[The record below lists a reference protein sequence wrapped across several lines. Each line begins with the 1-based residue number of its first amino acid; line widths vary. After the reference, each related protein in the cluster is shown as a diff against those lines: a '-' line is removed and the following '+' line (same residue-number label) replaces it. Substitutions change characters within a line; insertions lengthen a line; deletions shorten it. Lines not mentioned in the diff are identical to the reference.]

1 MKIAMIVAM
10 DKSGFIGKDG
20 DLPWKI
26 SSDMNRFRELTSGD
40 GFNAVVMGR
49 KTWDSLPDP
58 YRPLPERTNIVL
70 SRDSGLRIDGAEVAL
85 YDGRAVEIGY
95 SEGCDELWVIGGA
108 EIYELMLQ
116 RCDEIHITTVH
127 TSVKGDTRF
136 PDWDRI
142 HWVEEIIEENVASK
156 HDEYSTTYSIWRR
169 I

>member
-10 DKSGFIGKDG
+10 DESGFIGKDG

-49 KTWDSLPDP
+49 KTWDSLPGQ

-95 SEGCDELWVIGGA
+95 SEGCDELWVIGGV
-108 EIYELMLQ
+108 EIYGLMLQ
-116 RCDEIHITTVH
+116 RCEEIHITTVH
-127 TSVKGDTRF
+127 TTVEGDTRF
-136 PDWDRI
+136 PDWDRTQ
-142 HWVEEIIEENVASK
+142 WVEEIIEENIASK
-156 HDEYSTTYSIWRR
+156 HDEYASTYSIWRR
-169 I
+169 M

>member
-10 DKSGFIGKDG
+10 DESGFIGKDG

-49 KTWDSLPDP
+49 KTWESLPDP

-108 EIYELMLQ
+108 EIYGLMLQ
-116 RCDEIHITTVH
+116 RCEEIHITTVH
-127 TSVKGDTRF
+127 TSVEGDARF
-136 PDWDRI
+136 PDWDRT
-142 HWVEEIIEENVASK
+142 HWVEEIIEENIASK
-156 HDEYSTTYSIWRR
+156 HDEYATTYSIWRR
-169 I
+169 M

>member
-1 MKIAMIVAM
+1 MKIAMIVAK
-10 DKSGFIGKDG
+10 DESGFIGKDG

-49 KTWDSLPDP
+49 KTWDSLPGQ

-108 EIYELMLQ
+108 EIYGLMLQ
-116 RCDEIHITTVH
+116 RCEEIHITTVH
-127 TSVKGDTRF
+127 TTVEGDTRF
-136 PDWDRI
+136 PDWDRTQ
-142 HWVEEIIEENVASK
+142 WVEEIIEENIASK
-156 HDEYSTTYSIWRR
+156 HDEYASTYSIWRR
-169 I
+169 M

>member
-10 DKSGFIGKDG
+10 DESGFIGKDG

-49 KTWDSLPDP
+49 KTWDSLPGQ

-95 SEGCDELWVIGGA
+95 SEGCDVQGLVPLWVKGGDVPRPA
-108 EIYELMLQ
+108 
-116 RCDEIHITTVH
+116 
-127 TSVKGDTRF
+127 
-136 PDWDRI
+136 
-142 HWVEEIIEENVASK
+142 A
-156 HDEYSTTYSIWRR
+156 
-169 I
+169 

>member
-10 DKSGFIGKDG
+10 DESGFIGKDG
-20 DLPWKI
+20 DLPWRM
-26 SSDMNRFRELTSGD
+26 SSDLKRFKNLTSGD

-49 KTWDSLPDP
+49 KTWDSLPDQ

-108 EIYELMLQ
+108 EIYGLMIQ
-116 RCDEIHITTVH
+116 RCEEIHITTVH
-127 TSVKGDTRF
+127 TSVDGDAKF
-136 PDWDRI
+136 PNWDKSQ
-142 HWVEEIIEENVASK
+142 WVEDVIEKKVASGG
-156 HDEYSTTYSIWRR
+156 DEFSSTYSIWRR
-169 I
+169 K

>member
-10 DKSGFIGKDG
+10 DETGFIGKDG
-20 DLPWKI
+20 DLPWRM
-26 SSDMNRFRELTSGD
+26 SSDLKRFKNLTSGG

-49 KTWDSLPDP
+49 KTWDSLPDQ

-108 EIYELMLQ
+108 EIYGLMIQ
-116 RCDEIHITTVH
+116 RCEEIHITTVH
-127 TSVKGDTRF
+127 TSVDGDAKF
-136 PDWDRI
+136 PNWDKSQ
-142 HWVEEIIEENVASK
+142 WVEDVIEKKVASGG
-156 HDEYSTTYSIWRR
+156 DEFSSTYSIWRR
-169 I
+169 K

>member
-10 DKSGFIGKDG
+10 DESGFIGKDG
-20 DLPWKI
+20 DLPWRM
-26 SSDMNRFRELTSGD
+26 SSDLKRFKNLTSGG

-49 KTWDSLPDP
+49 KTWDSLPDQ

-108 EIYELMLQ
+108 EIYGLMIQ
-116 RCDEIHITTVH
+116 RCEEIHITTVH
-127 TSVKGDTRF
+127 TSVDGDAKF
-136 PDWDRI
+136 PNWDKSQ
-142 HWVEEIIEENVASK
+142 WVEDVIEKKVASGG
-156 HDEYSTTYSIWRR
+156 DEFSSTYSIWRR
-169 I
+169 K

>member
-10 DKSGFIGKDG
+10 DESGFIGKDG

-49 KTWDSLPDP
+49 KTWDSLPGQ

-108 EIYELMLQ
+108 EIYGLMLQ
-116 RCDEIHITTVH
+116 RCEEIHIATVH
-127 TSVKGDTRF
+127 TTVEGDTRF
-136 PDWDRI
+136 PDWDRTQ
-142 HWVEEIIEENVASK
+142 WVEEIIEENIASK
-156 HDEYSTTYSIWRR
+156 HDEYASTYSIWRR
-169 I
+169 M

>member
-10 DKSGFIGKDG
+10 DESGFIGKDG

-127 TSVKGDTRF
+127 TSVEGDTRF

>member
-10 DKSGFIGKDG
+10 DESGFIGKDG
-20 DLPWKI
+20 NLPWKI

-49 KTWDSLPDP
+49 KTWDSLPGK

-108 EIYELMLQ
+108 EIYGLMLQ
-116 RCDEIHITTVH
+116 RCEEIHITTVH
-127 TSVKGDTRF
+127 TTVEGDTRF
-136 PDWDRI
+136 PDWDRTQ
-142 HWVEEIIEENVASK
+142 WVEEIIEENIASK
-156 HDEYSTTYSIWRR
+156 HDEYASTYSIWRR
-169 I
+169 M

>member
-10 DKSGFIGKDG
+10 DESGFIGKDG
-20 DLPWKI
+20 DLPWRM
-26 SSDMNRFRELTSGD
+26 SSDLKRFKNLTSGG

-49 KTWDSLPDP
+49 KTWDSLPDQ

-108 EIYELMLQ
+108 EIYGLMIQ
-116 RCDEIHITTVH
+116 RCEEIHITTVH
-127 TSVKGDTRF
+127 TSVDGDAKF
-136 PDWDRI
+136 PNWDKSQ
-142 HWVEEIIEENVASK
+142 WVEDVIEKKGASGG
-156 HDEYSTTYSIWRR
+156 DEFSSTYSIWRR
-169 I
+169 K

>member
-10 DKSGFIGKDG
+10 DESGFIGKDG

-49 KTWDSLPDP
+49 KTWDSLPGQ

-108 EIYELMLQ
+108 EIYGLMLQ
-116 RCDEIHITTVH
+116 RCEEIHITTVH
-127 TSVKGDTRF
+127 TTVEGDTRF
-136 PDWDRI
+136 PNWDRTQ
-142 HWVEEIIEENVASK
+142 WVEEIIEENIASK
-156 HDEYSTTYSIWRR
+156 HDEYASTYSIWRR
-169 I
+169 M

>member
-10 DKSGFIGKDG
+10 DETGFIGKDG
-20 DLPWKI
+20 DLPWRM
-26 SSDMNRFRELTSGD
+26 SSDLKRFKNLTSGD

-49 KTWDSLPDP
+49 KTWDSLPDQ

-108 EIYELMLQ
+108 EIYGLMIQ
-116 RCDEIHITTVH
+116 RCEEIHITTVH
-127 TSVKGDTRF
+127 TSVDGDAKF
-136 PDWDRI
+136 PNWDKSQ
-142 HWVEEIIEENVASK
+142 WVEDVIEKKVASGG
-156 HDEYSTTYSIWRR
+156 DEFSSTYSIWRR
-169 I
+169 K

>member
-10 DKSGFIGKDG
+10 DESGFIGKDG

-49 KTWDSLPDP
+49 KTWESLPDP

-70 SRDSGLRIDGAEVAL
+70 SRDSGLRIDGVEVAL

-108 EIYELMLQ
+108 EIYGLMLQ
-116 RCDEIHITTVH
+116 RCEEIHITTVH
-127 TSVKGDTRF
+127 TSVEGDARF
-136 PDWDRI
+136 PDWDRTQ
-142 HWVEEIIEENVASK
+142 WVEEIIEENIASK
-156 HDEYSTTYSIWRR
+156 HDEYATTYSIWRR
-169 I
+169 M

>member
-10 DKSGFIGKDG
+10 DESGFIGKDG

-49 KTWDSLPDP
+49 KTWDSLPGQ

-108 EIYELMLQ
+108 EIYGLMLQ
-116 RCDEIHITTVH
+116 RCEEIHITTVH
-127 TSVKGDTRF
+127 TTVEGDTRF
-136 PDWDRI
+136 PDWDRTQ
-142 HWVEEIIEENVASK
+142 WVEKIIEENIASK
-156 HDEYSTTYSIWRR
+156 HDEYASTYSIWRR
-169 I
+169 M

>member
-10 DKSGFIGKDG
+10 DESGFIGKDG
-20 DLPWKI
+20 SLPWRM
-26 SSDMNRFRELTSGD
+26 SSDLRRFKDLTSGD

-49 KTWDSLPDP
+49 KTWDSLPGQ
-58 YRPLPERTNIVL
+58 YRPLPDRTNIVM
-70 SRDSGLRIDGAEVAL
+70 SRDSGLQIDGAEVAL

-116 RCDEIHITTVH
+116 RCEEIHVTIVH
-127 TSVKGDTRF
+127 TSVEGDARF
-136 PDWDRI
+136 PDWDRSQWTEDI
-142 HWVEEIIEENVASK
+142 VEEKAASE
-156 HDEYSTTYSIWRR
+156 HDEYASTYSIWRR

>member
-10 DKSGFIGKDG
+10 DESGFIGKDG

-49 KTWDSLPDP
+49 KTWDSLPGK

-108 EIYELMLQ
+108 EIYGLMLQ
-116 RCDEIHITTVH
+116 RCEEIHITTVH
-127 TSVKGDTRF
+127 TTVEGDTRF
-136 PDWDRI
+136 PDWDRTQ
-142 HWVEEIIEENVASK
+142 WVEEIIEENIASK
-156 HDEYSTTYSIWRR
+156 HDEYASTYSIWRR
-169 I
+169 M

>member
-10 DKSGFIGKDG
+10 DESGFIGKDG

-26 SSDMNRFRELTSGD
+26 SSDMNRFMELTSGD

-116 RCDEIHITTVH
+116 RCEEIHITTVH
-127 TSVKGDTRF
+127 TSVEGDARF